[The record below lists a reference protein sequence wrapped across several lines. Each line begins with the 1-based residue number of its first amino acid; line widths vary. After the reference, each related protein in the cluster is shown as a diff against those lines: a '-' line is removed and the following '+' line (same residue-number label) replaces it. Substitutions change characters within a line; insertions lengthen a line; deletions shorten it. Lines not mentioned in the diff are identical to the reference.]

1 MSEATS
7 VMTRRHLGHG
17 VEIAF
22 DEAGPRGGAPVILMH
37 GGGQTRGAWRGA
49 VVEGARRGFR
59 MMSLDLRGHGESGWA
74 EDGDYTNDASV
85 ADLARLIDS
94 LDQAPFIV
102 GASLGGIIGLTH
114 AGEGGTAR
122 GLVLVDVAHRIELNG
137 SARIQAF
144 MRSAPNGFASL
155 EEAADAVAGYLPHRP
170 RPTDNSGLMKN
181 LRLREDGRLH
191 WHWDPRMLDGRGPR
205 DFERM
210 GRAAQALTIPT
221 LLVRGQMSDVLS
233 PEGARAFLDLV
244 PHAEF
249 VDIDGADHMV
259 AGDRNDAF
267 NAATFDFLER
277 HSRG

>member
-1 MSEATS
+1 
-7 VMTRRHLGHG
+7 
-17 VEIAF
+17 
-22 DEAGPRGGAPVILMH
+22 
-37 GGGQTRGAWRGA
+37 
-49 VVEGARRGFR
+49 

-85 ADLARLIDS
+85 ADLARLIDT
-94 LDQAPFIV
+94 LEQDPFIV
-102 GASLGGIIGLTH
+102 GASLGGMIGLTH
-114 AGEGGTAR
+114 TGEGGRAR
-122 GLVLVDVAHRIELNG
+122 GLVLVDVAHRIELDG

-170 RPTDNSGLMKN
+170 RPKDNRGLMKN
-181 LRLREDGRLH
+181 LRLRDDGRLH

-210 GRAAQALTIPT
+210 GRAAEALKVPT

-233 PEGARAFLDLV
+233 PEGAKAFLGLA

-249 VDIDGADHMV
+249 VDIAGADHMV

-277 HSRG
+277 HSRR